1 MAQKAHQNKFTARQN
16 KFTVGLVQ
24 MSSTNRRAENM
35 KSAEVLIRH
44 AVTRG
49 AEMVL
54 TPEMTP
60 LLELD
65 RTALLGKIYSQD
77 DDPSLPVFQA
87 LAKEL
92 NIWLVIGS
100 MAIKVGDKIANRCFV
115 ISPDGRIIAHYDKIH
130 MFDVDLPGGEQY
142 RESRSYQAGAQAVVT
157 ATPWG
162 NMGLSICYDLRFPH
176 LYRMLSQAGACMLT
190 VPAAFTAQTGK
201 AHWHILLKARA
212 IENGAFIFAPAQ
224 TGSHV
229 NAKGNSRNTYG
240 RSLLVDPW
248 GDIIDD
254 GGVDVGVM
262 VAEIDLSLVEKARSR
277 IPSLSHDRAIEM
289 KKV

>member
-1 MAQKAHQNKFTARQN
+1 MMANKSQQG

-24 MSSTNRRAENM
+24 MSSTNHVAENM
-35 KSAEVLIRH
+35 TSAEALIRE
-44 AVTRG
+44 AASRG

-54 TPEMTP
+54 TPEMTT

-65 RTALLGKIYSQD
+65 RTALLGKIFDQD

-92 NIWLVIGS
+92 KIWLVIGS
-100 MAIKVGDKIANRCFV
+100 MAIKLGNRIANRCFV
-115 ISPDGRIIAHYDKIH
+115 ISPDGTIAAHYDKIH

-142 RESRSYQAGAQAVVT
+142 RESRSYSAGDQAVVVE
-157 ATPWG
+157 TPWG

-176 LYRMLSQAGACMLT
+176 LYRALAQAGAGMLT
-190 VPAAFTAQTGK
+190 VPAAFTAVTGR
-201 AHWHILLKARA
+201 AHWHILLRARA

-229 NAKGNSRNTYG
+229 NARGDLRETFG
-240 RSLLVDPW
+240 HSLFVDPW

-254 GGVDVGVM
+254 SGVGVGVI
-262 VAEIDLSLVEKARSR
+262 VAEIDPALVEKARSR
-277 IPSLSHDRAIEM
+277 IPSLNHDRTIELET
-289 KKV
+289 K